1 MISTRLPCF
10 EEQMTAK
17 TRAKKDDAFRSR
29 DKDTEQK
36 FRPPLLSSSFS
47 HPSLS
52 LFFSLSGRVAAVP
65 LPSSRRPAPRRSR
78 VATSAAVDASALSG
92 NSSRRRNSGWLFAD
106 DDGGER
112 EAAFLLRDE
121 EFLAAEAA
129 ADPLPSYGCE
139 LTGEQ
144 WDPLGL
150 SLSPSQR
157 EEGPTFLRAQANR
170 SPNQRRPSPGGRSEI
185 GGADFG
191 GPGGGGLLGKLAA
204 MVALVVVSR
213 VGVYERLPGVDV
225 EAFGASLRSGG
236 LLGYID
242 TLSGGSISR
251 VGLFS
256 LG

>member
-1 MISTRLPCF
+1 MISTRRSCF
-10 EEQMTAK
+10 EEQMTLENSREKVKTHFKHEATRTPKAK
-17 TRAKKDDAFRSR
+17 VPTSLFL
-29 DKDTEQK
+29 T
-36 FRPPLLSSSFS
+36 LFS
-47 HPSLS
+47 LSLS
-52 LFFSLSGRVAAVP
+52 LFSLPLSGRVAAVP

-78 VATSAAVDASALSG
+78 VATFAAVDASALSSGDG
-92 NSSRRRNSGWLFAD
+92 NRRRGWLFED
-106 DDGGER
+106 DDS
-112 EAAFLLRDE
+112 EAAFLRRDDE
-121 EFLAAEAA
+121 VLAAEAA
-129 ADPLPSYGCE
+129 ADPLPSFGCE

-150 SLSPSQR
+150 SQR
-157 EEGPTFLRAQANR
+157 EVVDSTFLRAQA
-170 SPNQRRPSPGGRSEI
+170 NQRRPSPGGRSEI
-185 GGADFG
+185 AGATDFG

>member
-1 MISTRLPCF
+1 M
-10 EEQMTAK
+10 
-17 TRAKKDDAFRSR
+17 
-29 DKDTEQK
+29 
-36 FRPPLLSSSFS
+36 
-47 HPSLS
+47 
-52 LFFSLSGRVAAVP
+52 
-65 LPSSRRPAPRRSR
+65 
-78 VATSAAVDASALSG
+78 DASALSDNG
-92 NSSRRRNSGWLFAD
+92 NRRRGWLFED
-106 DDGGER
+106 DDS
-112 EAAFLLRDE
+112 EAAFLRRDD

-150 SLSPSQR
+150 SQR
-157 EEGPTFLRAQANR
+157 EVDSTFLRAQA
-170 SPNQRRPSPGGRSEI
+170 NQRRPSPGGRSEI
-185 GGADFG
+185 AGADFG